1 MGYLISPAGASYQ
14 LYEETFKS
22 ADLQTNLIPIG
33 IKPCKALF
41 LAGYAIFSGGTV
53 SYSLGSLN
61 IFGNTSGVGFLRSNP
76 VGGLLGLNAL
86 VKLRPGGVND
96 QNFSP
101 QAAETYNLVCTY
113 VAGDGD
119 CKIVIAY
126 TTYS

>member
-1 MGYLISPAGASYQ
+1 MGYLISPAGGSYQ

-22 ADLQTNLIPIG
+22 ADLQTNLIPLG

-61 IFGNTSGVGFLRSNP
+61 IRGNTSGVGFLRSNP
-76 VGGLLGLNAL
+76 VGGLLGVNAL
-86 VKLRPGGVND
+86 VKLRPGVLND
-96 QNFSP
+96 QNYSP
-101 QAAETYNLVCTY
+101 QSAETYDLSCTY

>member
-1 MGYLISPAGASYQ
+1 MGYLISAAGASYQ

-22 ADLQTNLIPIG
+22 SDLQTNLIPLNIN
-33 IKPCKALF
+33 PCKALF

-53 SYSLGSLN
+53 AYSLGSLG
-61 IFGNTSGVGFLRSNP
+61 IVGNTSGVVFFRSNP

-86 VKLRPGGVND
+86 VKFRIGGVND
-96 QNFSP
+96 QSYTP
-101 QAAETYNLVCTY
+101 QAAETYNFTCFY

>member
-1 MGYLISPAGASYQ
+1 MGYLISAAGASYQ

-22 ADLQTNLIPIG
+22 SDLQTNSIPLG

-53 SYSLGSLN
+53 AYSLGS
-61 IFGNTSGVGFLRSNP
+61 IGIVGNTSGVVFFRSNP
-76 VGGLLGLNAL
+76 IGGSLGLNAL
-86 VKLRPGGVND
+86 VKFRIGGVND
-96 QNFSP
+96 QSYTP
-101 QAAETYNLVCTY
+101 QAAETYNFNCTY